1 MFFKTAIVIF
11 RELRAQKK
19 YINDVVEPYLNEL
32 EVRHNGLFSKYQR
45 FKITSSYCLYVPV
58 IVCYS
63 VSRLISKPIT
73 QQQRRSATMMGLI
86 TPLYDDL
93 LDELN
98 LTPSQI
104 EQLTIAPENYQS
116 DVFLVNAV
124 KEIGIDLNNSAF
136 DKAAYL
142 KVSRDVL
149 QVQIE
154 TIQQFNPTISSAE
167 LQQVTWD
174 KAMISFVFYYT
185 HLFGTPTKEMSDA
198 LYEVAGL
205 QQFCNDLFD
214 MYKDCQG
221 KSYTLANTCQNFTQ
235 LKSFFI
241 EKNKALFQKVS
252 ALPYP
257 KKDKEYFMIR
267 MLLIICSGL
276 VAINYMIKLEK
287 IKGKPVNWFELARKE
302 LIIDMEKP
310 KNLILWFFSLW
321 KLMRLYQKTAPQI
334 K

>member
-1 MFFKTAIVIF
+1 MFFKTAIVIYK
-11 RELRAQKK
+11 ELRAQKK
-19 YINDVVEPYLNEL
+19 YINDIVEPYLNKL
-32 EVRHNGLFSKYQR
+32 EVRHNGLFTKYQR

-63 VSRLISKPIT
+63 VSRLIGQPIS
-73 QQQRRSATMMGLI
+73 QEQRKSATMMGLI

-98 LTPSQI
+98 LTPNQI
-104 EQLTIAPENYQS
+104 EQLTTAPENYQS

-142 KVSRDVL
+142 HVSKDVL
-149 QVQIE
+149 QVQIN
-154 TIQQFNPTISSAE
+154 TIEQFNPNISSDE
-167 LQQVTWD
+167 LQKITWD
-174 KAMISFVFYYT
+174 KAMISFVYYYT
-185 HLFGTPTKEMSDA
+185 HLFGTPTKEMREA
-198 LYEVAGL
+198 L
-205 QQFCNDLFD
+205 
-214 MYKDCQG
+214 YKDCQG
-221 KSYTLANTCQNFTQ
+221 KSYTLANTCQDFSN
-235 LKSFFI
+235 LKTFFF
-241 EKNKALFQKVS
+241 EKNKELFQKVS

-287 IKGKPVNWFELARKE
+287 IKGKPVNWFTLSRKE
-302 LIIDMEKP
+302 LVIDMEKP
-310 KNLILWFFSLW
+310 KNLILWFLSLW
-321 KLMRLYQKTAPQI
+321 KLMRLYQKTALQI
-334 K
+334 Q